1 MPKLVVNPGTP
12 QAREFELK
20 PGTNYLG
27 RGFANDFN
35 IEDPSVSGSHA
46 QIVLD
51 GSTVM
56 VKDLGSTNGTFIN
69 RAPVTVAALHP
80 GHTLRLGGVEMLL
93 QSDATTS
100 AAAGSVVPGLTAMP
114 PAPRA
119 NGIRV
124 TVSSAPPPV
133 PRLSSPAVAATLLA
147 LPVAAAVMTAEPPV
161 PSMAAPPSAPPLAP
175 AIVPGMV
182 DAPPGMTTCKYHPK
196 TAGQWLC
203 QNCRLLFCSL
213 CVSTRRTESGTGYFC
228 RKCATECVPVKV
240 NYVAPKEK
248 KLKEYSDITILV
260 RSLSFGFGAAVL
272 AGVIWTGIAASVG
285 FVIPGLFCWLTGIL
299 CGYAVKIACQDRPG
313 IIFCLIAVGS
323 CILGIVFGEVG
334 MVLTVGYFGFGI
346 WSIVGF
352 LGGLFSAW
360 KIGGGDF

>member
-1 MPKLVVNPGTP
+1 MPKLVVNAGTP

-27 RGFANDFN
+27 RGFANDFK

-46 QIVLD
+46 QIVLN
-51 GSTVM
+51 GGAVM

-69 RAPVTVAALHP
+69 RSPVTEAALQP
-80 GHTLRLGGVEMLL
+80 GQLLRLGGVEMLF
-93 QSDATTS
+93 QCEATAST
-100 AAAGSVVPGLTAMP
+100 AAGSVVPGLTAMP

-124 TVSSAPPPV
+124 AVPSAPALAA
-133 PRLSSPAVAATLLA
+133 RLSPVSVGAASMP
-147 LPVAAAVMTAEPPV
+147 PVAAAVMEAPPV
-161 PSMAAPPSAPPLAP
+161 AAPPVAPPLAP
-175 AIVPGMV
+175 PIVPGMV
-182 DAPPGMTTCKYHPK
+182 EAPPGMTTCKYHPK

-228 RKCATECVPVKV
+228 RKCATECVPVRV